1 MKNQR
6 LIVWVTT
13 VLLALGSIALIRA
26 QTVESTGGGSGAA
39 FIVHP
44 DCLLLTAHH
53 ALDEATSITV
63 SCD

>member
-1 MKNQR
+1 MRSQS

-26 QTVESTGGGSGAA
+26 QTVENTGGGSGAA

-44 DCLLLTAHH
+44 DGLLLTAHH
-53 ALDEATSITV
+53 AIDEATSITV